1 MNKTARLSAL
11 FLTLAASACASDLS
25 GTSGIDFSDAD
36 DRLSDY
42 DWQPAIRE
50 ELQATATKLEST
62 FAVTRQVDDSVVV
75 EGPVYELDV
84 PSKGVMEI
92 ELRAPYYM
100 YLTDDLQFL
109 LMTREDGGSWKP
121 VSFLVEWD
129 RDGIKTL
136 SKISTFD
143 HIAYHPED
151 STIVAVSGV
160 IGEFE
165 VKAEELAKQKVFGV
179 FALPEEIGLPG
190 FLDDLPDNHRTIEGE
205 HDFVL
210 QASCNGIACDVG
222 DFRPP
227 QREPVPPEELPPGDD
242 VTPDPEGPRDYFG
255 AGKSIHLKNSDLGVE
270 R

>member
-1 MNKTARLSAL
+1 MNKKARLSAL

-25 GTSGIDFSDAD
+25 GTSGIDLGDAD

-42 DWQPAIRE
+42 DWQPVVSKTVQGDAM
-50 ELQATATKLEST
+50 KLEST
-62 FAVTRQVDDSVVV
+62 FTVTRQPDESVLV
-75 EGPVYELDV
+75 EGPVYGLDV
-84 PSKGVMEI
+84 PSKGTMEI

-109 LMTREDGGSWKP
+109 LMTRAGDGWKP
-121 VSFLVEWD
+121 VSFLVQWN
-129 RDGIKTL
+129 RDGVDTL

-143 HIAYHPED
+143 HITYSPAED
-151 STIVAVSGV
+151 TIVAVSGT

-165 VKAEELAKQKVFGV
+165 IKASELADQKVFGI

-205 HDFVL
+205 HEYVL
-210 QASCNGIACDVG
+210 EASCNGIACDVG

-227 QREPVPPEELPPGDD
+227 REPMPPEELPPGDD
-242 VTPDPEGPRDYFG
+242 VTPPEGPRDYFG
-255 AGKSIHLKNSDLGVE
+255 AGKSIHLKSPDLGIE